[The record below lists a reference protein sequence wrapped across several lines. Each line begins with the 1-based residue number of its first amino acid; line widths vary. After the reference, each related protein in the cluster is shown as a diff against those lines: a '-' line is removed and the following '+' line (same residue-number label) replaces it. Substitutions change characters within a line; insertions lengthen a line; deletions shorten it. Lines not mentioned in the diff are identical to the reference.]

1 MSGLVDNANLICLLI
16 RKKRFEEAKWLA
28 QDPTVDQ
35 QPGDSNSSGHR
46 VPMVLDSVG
55 KRLPFLVLFCGPCN
69 TPAKSSAMGRWGTGC
84 YRGHGRL

>member
-1 MSGLVDNANLICLLI
+1 MFLCCGEACISGLGDNANLICLLI

-46 VPMVLDSVG
+46 VPMVLDSG
-55 KRLPFLVLFCGPCN
+55 RQEITISCHVLW
-69 TPAKSSAMGRWGTGC
+69 A
-84 YRGHGRL
+84 L